1 MSLVERVTGWLVRQ
15 KHKHGLA
22 DDYEIDFI
30 NNLSNYELL
39 EAISSAL
46 EEMNNDQSKGKDC

>member
-1 MSLVERVTGWLVRQ
+1 MSLVERVTGWLVHQ
-15 KHKHGLA
+15 KHKHDLA

-46 EEMNNDQSKGKDC
+46 EEMDNDKR